1 MQIKEM
7 LTKAQAVELFEKEAA
22 LFGRGFYP
30 ESSTEGIPMYRVGDL
45 FGLWALDVYEKDRG
59 LDKIFQRG
67 RDYGL
72 IAAAYQDFAL
82 EVLHLNGFLIMAGY
96 HNRRI
101 AHENRLNSG
110 GGRYLEALDKARRA
124 KLDAE
129 AAEEYRKLE
138 ERAAKRKAARK
149 AKQEAA
155 EQAVSA

>member
-7 LTKAQAVELFEKEAA
+7 LTKAQAVELFEKESA

-30 ESSTEGIPMYRVGDL
+30 GSDPEGIPLYRVGDL
-45 FGLWALDVYEKDRG
+45 FGLWALDVFEKDRG
-59 LDKIFQRG
+59 TDRIFQKG

-72 IAAAYQDFAL
+72 HAAAYQDFGL
-82 EVLHLNGFLIMAGY
+82 EVLHKNGFMIMVGY

-101 AHENRLNSG
+101 AHENRLSTE
-110 GGRYLEALDKARRA
+110 GGRYLEELSKARRA

-138 ERAAKRKAARK
+138 ERAAKRKVARK